1 MIRGVADKWAT
12 STSSAFAS
20 AATEWLED
28 IVTEKTGNHNYY
40 RLFLLFQSYDA
51 NELQFDALINKP
63 AVTSRYDWD
72 HTFGMFSP
80 NWQGSSRLLLILAE
94 KVLQHS
100 SAVNLHPST
109 CDVIYVRFLSH
120 YRFHLSSPWQTFMFW
135 FSTNSDVVN
144 VVSLFYLFLDWN
156 STDKNN
162 NNNNNF
168 NNIDVYW
175 DVPGSYI
182 KGLSGFSSRLT
193 DSFFL
198 KALFQPLPLG
208 RDVISVLLQI

>member
-1 MIRGVADKWAT
+1 MT
-12 STSSAFAS
+12 
-20 AATEWLED
+20 
-28 IVTEKTGNHNYY
+28 KT
-40 RLFLLFQSYDA
+40 
-51 NELQFDALINKP
+51 
-63 AVTSRYDWD
+63 
-72 HTFGMFSP
+72 TFRIFSL
-80 NWQGSSRLLLILAE
+80 NWQESSRLLILAE

-109 CDVIYVRFLSH
+109 CDVIYVRFLSQ

-162 NNNNNF
+162 NNINF

-175 DVPGSYI
+175 EVPGSYI

-193 DSFFL
+193 DSFFWKL
-198 KALFQPLPLG
+198 YFNPCPLG
-208 RDVISVLLQI
+208 VMSSLFYYRYKRSTHMTYL